1 MKKILIGCGGISVV
15 LVVILACL
23 IGSFA
28 YRASRLDKEVVIYL
42 ERELPAIISTWD
54 SQALLDRSS
63 PELLA
68 TLKSSEDTERLFVVF
83 RRLGPL
89 KKLATPTG
97 AVSSGAFSGTGSFTL
112 GRYTADATFE
122 HGSAQLRIQVRRSES
137 GWKIDGFHVNS
148 DLFLPPKP

>member
-1 MKKILIGCGGISVV
+1 MRKVLIGCGGISVV
-15 LVVILACL
+15 LVVILAFFV
-23 IGSFA
+23 GSFV
-28 YRASRLDKEVVIYL
+28 YRASRLDKEAVAYM
-42 ERELPAIISTWD
+42 EREIPAIISTWD
-54 SQALLDRSS
+54 SRALLDRSS

-68 TLKSSEDTERLFVVF
+68 TLKSPEDTERLFVVF
-83 RRLGPL
+83 RRQGPL
-89 KKLATPTG
+89 QKLATPTG
-97 AVSSGAFSGTGSFTL
+97 TVSSGAFTGTGSFTI